1 MLNIQL
7 VGGRRTSKS
16 ALVTRCT
23 FLPSQHHP
31 HEYVEHSLRT
41 PPPLGGAR
49 CGALEGQKNGAVFIL
64 SRDSVSMY
72 IVLGLCVYYTRIAV
86 TYYKI
91 NALMLMAYFCLC

>member
-1 MLNIQL
+1 M
-7 VGGRRTSKS
+7 SKS

-41 PPPLGGAR
+41 PPLLGGAR

-86 TYYKI
+86 TYYIQDKCTYVNGI
-91 NALMLMAYFCLC
+91 LLPMLAST